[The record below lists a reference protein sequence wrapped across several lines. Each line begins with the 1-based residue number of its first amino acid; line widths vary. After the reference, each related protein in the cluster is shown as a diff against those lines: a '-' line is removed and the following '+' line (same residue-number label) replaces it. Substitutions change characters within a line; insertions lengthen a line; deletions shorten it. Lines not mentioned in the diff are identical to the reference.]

1 MSLKPWLL
9 RLHRW
14 TTLVFA
20 LPILVLVVTGLILSF
35 EPVAT
40 TTAIRPAALTP
51 QKIDR
56 LLGEHDSQG
65 KARSLALRAYEDALS
80 VGGVGK
86 GSIQIDLATGKA
98 TGGPGLVASLF
109 SVSRS
114 LHEHLIYDL
123 DWLVTAATFA
133 MLALAAMG
141 VAMGW
146 PLRFG
151 GGMSGWHKATGWFL
165 LPLIVLSPLTG
176 LFIAYGITFADM
188 QRPPGAMPTLR
199 EAVAIVGQTH
209 DVSRLIQLRP
219 RGQGM
224 MARIVEDGE
233 YRAYTVTKDGM
244 TRLQRNWPRLIHE
257 GNWGGVW
264 SGALNALTA
273 LAMLLLLGTGLV
285 IWQRRAF
292 RKKPSGGRNRRRAQ
306 PA

>member
-1 MSLKPWLL
+1 MMLKPWLL

-35 EPVAT
+35 EPIAT
-40 TTAIRPAALTP
+40 TTAIQPAALTP

-56 LLGEHDSQG
+56 LLGEHDPQG
-65 KARSLALRAYEDALS
+65 KARSLAYRPYDNALA

-86 GSIQIDLATGKA
+86 GSIQIDLGTGKA
-98 TGGPGLVASLF
+98 TGGPGFVATLF
-109 SVSRS
+109 STSRG

-123 DWLVTAATFA
+123 DWLVTASTFA
-133 MLALAAMG
+133 MLALAALG

-151 GGMSGWHKATGWFL
+151 MSLSGWHKATGWAL
-165 LPLIVLSPLTG
+165 LPLTILSPLTG
-176 LFIAYGITFADM
+176 LLIAYGITFAD
-188 QRPPGAMPTLR
+188 QPRPPGGLPTLR
-199 EAVAIVGQTH
+199 EAVVIVGQTH
-209 DVSRLIQLRP
+209 DVSRLISLRP
-219 RGQGM
+219 RGQGL

-264 SGALNALTA
+264 SGALNAFTSI
-273 LAMLLLLGTGLV
+273 AMLLLLATGLI
-285 IWQRRAF
+285 IWKRRAF
-292 RKKPSGGRNRRRAQ
+292 RKKPTGRSRKRAAQ